1 MEDTPVNEN
10 KGQSAL
16 LRRRMAKEIEVNF
29 RLDND
34 GRTTLLSSVS
44 DIDTSSICRG
54 NVDYST
60 KSILTQFVEPLARTN
75 CDGAANKSLY
85 DELLLDCE
93 ICDSALMPRTFWVP
107 APGSNED
114 FTPRCTLE
122 QMARDIF
129 EYHTKAQDARIG
141 QKNTETVFDPSTS
154 GAEWWVQL
162 RPSPEKTGRY
172 ALFGHES
179 AEDGDGD
186 DTNGI
191 PFHWDKDEDLRLLC
205 GGSIYVHPHLSTVTY
220 LTGIGAPTLIV
231 EGCRINSL
239 TGDWIDPAM
248 SSSITTP
255 EKTEAG
261 NKTEEKMS
269 ASSDGATL
277 PKVAAFISW
286 PFKGKHLCFDGR
298 YLHAAPSDLQI
309 PGSFLEQC
317 TFVPTADLD
326 AKVQRRTF
334 RRVTFLVNIWLNH
347 KPFNV
352 HPFPDSMIDKLS
364 GHTPSCSK
372 DRMTIHDRLQIS
384 FANNDGGSECKTA
397 TVRKE
402 KTIRVAREQTS
413 TLSPDT
419 SVEEFIWPLGDHDS
433 LEVITA
439 AIPVSLVRSQ
449 ANAGGN
455 VRVHWAP
462 QPSYLGR
469 RERPTDNGLYLIKEY
484 KETSERASRKR
495 RCPHHG

>member
-1 MEDTPVNEN
+1 MTE
-10 KGQSAL
+10 
-16 LRRRMAKEIEVNF
+16 EIEVNF

-34 GRTTLLSSVS
+34 GRTALLSSIS
-44 DIDTSSICRG
+44 DTDTSSICRG

-60 KSILTQFVEPLARTN
+60 RSILTQFVEPLTKRT
-75 CDGAANKSLY
+75 DSGGGAAKKSLY

-93 ICDSALMPRTFWVP
+93 ICDSALMPRTFWMP
-107 APGSNED
+107 APGSND
-114 FTPRCTLE
+114 DLTPRCTLE

-129 EYHTKAQDARIG
+129 EYHTTAHGARIG
-141 QKNTETVFDPSTS
+141 HENAEMVFDPSTS

-179 AEDGDGD
+179 AENSDCD
-186 DTNGI
+186 DDKNGI

-239 TGDWIDPAM
+239 TGEWIDPAAPLP
-248 SSSITTP
+248 ITAP
-255 EKTEAG
+255 EKEEAG
-261 NKTEEKMS
+261 NKTEEKVS
-269 ASSDGATL
+269 ASSEDATS

-298 YLHAAPSDLQI
+298 YLHAAPSDLQT

-317 TFVPTADLD
+317 TFVPTAGLD
-326 AKVQRRTF
+326 AKVQLRTF
-334 RRVTFLVNIWLNH
+334 RRATFLVNIWLNH
-347 KPFNV
+347 KPYNV

-364 GHTPSCSK
+364 GHVPSCSTN
-372 DRMTIHDRLQIS
+372 RTTTHNRLRIS
-384 FANNDGGSECKTA
+384 FSNNDLCSECKTVA
-397 TVRKE
+397 VRKE
-402 KTIRVAREQTS
+402 KSIHVANEQTS
-413 TLSPDT
+413 VFSPDT

-433 LEVITA
+433 REVITA

-449 ANAGGN
+449 ENGGGN
-455 VRVHWAP
+455 VRVQWEP
-462 QPSYLGR
+462 QSSYLGHR
-469 RERPTDNGLYLIKEY
+469 KRPTDNGLYLIKDY
-484 KETSERASRKR
+484 QETIEKAGHKR
-495 RCPHHG
+495 RRSQHG

>member
-1 MEDTPVNEN
+1 MEDTPR
-10 KGQSAL
+10 KDRSIAQQ
-16 LRRRMAKEIEVNF
+16 RRMAEEIEVNF

-34 GRTTLLSSVS
+34 GRTALLSSIS
-44 DIDTSSICRG
+44 DTDTSSVCRG

-60 KSILTQFVEPLARTN
+60 KSIWTQFVEPSTRTDSG
-75 CDGAANKSLY
+75 DGAANKSLY

-107 APGSNED
+107 APGSNDD

-129 EYHTKAQDARIG
+129 EYHTRAQDARIG
-141 QKNTETVFDPSTS
+141 HQNSETVFDPSTS

-172 ALFGHES
+172 ALFDHES

-186 DTNGI
+186 DKNGI

-239 TGDWIDPAM
+239 TGDWIDPALPLP
-248 SSSITTP
+248 ITAS
-255 EKTEAG
+255 EKDEAS
-261 NKTEEKMS
+261 NKTEEKLS
-269 ASSDGATL
+269 ASSDGATS

-298 YLHAAPSDLQI
+298 YLHAAPSDLQT

-317 TFVPTADLD
+317 TFVPTAGLD
-326 AKVQRRTF
+326 AKVLRRTF
-334 RRVTFLVNIWLNH
+334 RRATFLVNIWLNH

-352 HPFPDSMIDKLS
+352 HPFPDTMIDKLS
-364 GHTPSCSK
+364 GHTPSCSTNGA
-372 DRMTIHDRLQIS
+372 TIHDRLRIS
-384 FANNDGGSECKTA
+384 FAEHGMGSECKTV
-397 TVRKE
+397 TVRKD
-402 KTIRVAREQTS
+402 KSIHVANEETN

-419 SVEEFIWPLGDHDS
+419 TSVEACIWPLGDHDS
-433 LEVITA
+433 REVITA

-449 ANAGGN
+449 ASAGGN
-455 VRVHWAP
+455 VRVDWEP
-462 QPSYLGR
+462 QSSYFGY
-469 RERPTDNGLYLIKEY
+469 RERPADNGMYLIKDYQEA
-484 KETSERASRKR
+484 TERAGRKR
-495 RCPHHG
+495 RRPATDE